1 MTIQWVNEK
10 GNILAEWVVSPS
22 AQFKFVLDT
31 VYGAKEYTL
40 NFNYRKNPVT
50 KETETDKPT
59 GCQLK

>member
-40 NFNYRKNPVT
+40 NFN
-50 KETETDKPT
+50 KEIETDKPT